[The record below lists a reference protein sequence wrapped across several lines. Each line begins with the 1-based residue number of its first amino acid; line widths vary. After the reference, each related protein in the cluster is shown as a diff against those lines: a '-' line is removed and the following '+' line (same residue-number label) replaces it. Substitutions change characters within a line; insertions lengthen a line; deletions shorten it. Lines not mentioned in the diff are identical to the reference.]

1 MHCGQSLAAAPK
13 PAPSTFVIP
22 PKNDS
27 KKLTWIAVGTAFAL
41 LLALFFGLRG
51 MGLLQFGAKNPE
63 LATLRAEGQNPTVP
77 LLRAE
82 GSQGPATLQQPAT
95 KIEMPADVRKWLEHL
110 EQIEKRKNDLSMKQ
124 LAQMAV
130 LMQQMKVLGGDMS
143 LLNPDDD
150 SPSNTPSGTAKQ
162 SFDQLRPEW
171 NQLIT
176 DFRSY
181 PPPTECRPIA
191 DDYNRAISEIPG
203 MNSDLASILEGASAD
218 PSTALEKAMKL
229 QNTSSNV
236 IDKYLGSTD
245 SKVGDICRKYET
257 RKWFDIKSDVGGGLL
272 GKFGM

>member
-1 MHCGQSLAAAPK
+1 
-13 PAPSTFVIP
+13 
-22 PKNDS
+22 
-27 KKLTWIAVGTAFAL
+27 
-41 LLALFFGLRG
+41 
-51 MGLLQFGAKNPE
+51 
-63 LATLRAEGQNPTVP
+63 
-77 LLRAE
+77 
-82 GSQGPATLQQPAT
+82 
-95 KIEMPADVRKWLEHL
+95 VRKWLEHL